1 MGLGCGDH
9 RDVVV
14 DKGPGKPRR
23 RTVGAVSRS
32 GVWRGRRSTLT
43 GHPHRCRGV
52 ATGCIGSRGRT
63 HQVLDE
69 IGQHLRGIES
79 GRAGGDGGGAGGVAV
94 ADRCPA
100 GDGSPDTAL
109 ERHPATTRGDLHR
122 LRCVQQPPQP
132 SGHGGVAR
140 RGGRAARSG
149 GGASA
154 GRVRASTTLRAL
166 RVLGKHLL
174 EMVAPDEADALL
186 ERRLEREETAGA
198 RPRRC
203 GCGRTGTG
211 RYTAGSGSRL
221 ARRDAQV
228 EDRDLANPAGRT
240 DPIPRGHPPAH
251 GKARVRADLS
261 PAPHPG
267 SSGPPLPATHI
278 DRTLTRPGR
287 TTEA

>member
-109 ERHPATTRGDLHR
+109 ERHPRPPAAISTACAVCSNPAAKRPWR
-122 LRCVQQPPQP
+122 RCPTWWP
-132 SGHGGVAR
+132 SGAIRRRSVCWSRPGQHDAEGVA
-140 RGGRAARSG
+140 
-149 GGASA
+149 GAGQAPA
-154 GRVRASTTLRAL
+154 GD
-166 RVLGKHLL
+166 G
-174 EMVAPDEADALL
+174 
-186 ERRLEREETAGA
+186 
-198 RPRRC
+198 RPRR
-203 GCGRTGTG
+203 GRC
-211 RYTAGSGSRL
+211 A
-221 ARRDAQV
+221 ARRCVCA
-228 EDRDLANPAGRT
+228 RT
-240 DPIPRGHPPAH
+240 
-251 GKARVRADLS
+251 ARQARHRMHRS
-261 PAPHPG
+261 
-267 SSGPPLPATHI
+267 
-278 DRTLTRPGR
+278 R
-287 TTEA
+287 